1 MSLRVVKAIL
11 TIISIV
17 VVSSVFAAS
26 RNTGLGAMAANIMEP
41 VSLLSDFV
49 TAACLIIG
57 GSFIFASIIKY
68 KEHRRSPLM
77 VPISTVIFLI
87 IAGLAL
93 IGLPFMWMLGKF
105 VNP

>member
-11 TIISIV
+11 AVLGFV
-17 VVSSVFAAS
+17 VMTAHAAA
-26 RNTGLGAMAANIMEP
+26 RNTGLGAMATNIMEP

-87 IAGLAL
+87 VAGLAL